1 MTERALGQIMAA
13 PDTAAMLLIEEPA
26 KQRAHPARTARE
38 RARTVRQ
45 LLVTLARNSSD
56 HTADGRALWSAPAI
70 YVAPVCVPG

>member
-13 PDTAAMLLIEEPA
+13 PDTAAVPLIEEPA

-45 LLVTLARNSSD
+45 LVVTLARNGSN
-56 HTADGRALWSAPAI
+56 GRALWSAPAI
-70 YVAPVCVPG
+70 YVAPVCFPG